1 MNSGAWVPS
10 AARCTG
16 THQKGHTHPASR
28 VPDTS
33 EPGTAYSRILR
44 IPLLEESMKHALT
57 ISCAI
62 VAYIAGLVATPIVTR
77 AQEERLPIIDMH
89 LHAYQAEFIGKQP
102 PNPATG
108 HPSMPPTHQPLR
120 NDSLARL

>member
-1 MNSGAWVPS
+1 MNSRACVPS
-10 AARCTG
+10 AARCIG

-77 AQEERLPIIDMH
+77 AQEKRLPIKDIH
-89 LHAYQAEFIGKQP
+89 TPPYQPASPHTQP
-102 PNPATG
+102 SNPVPPP
-108 HPSMPPTHQPLR
+108 PSTP
-120 NDSLARL
+120 A